1 MWELWILFERFFY
14 NIDNFF
20 KNDIIVV
27 IYLEIFI
34 EKNDIKIGNRNI
46 TYQELLK
53 ILFIINGNDIVIDFE
68 NLDKCL
74 NNIKR

>member
-1 MWELWILFERFFY
+1 M
-14 NIDNFF
+14 N
-20 KNDIIVV
+20 
-27 IYLEIFI
+27 FI

-68 NLDKCL
+68 NLEEKDHQ
-74 NNIKR
+74 KRLKEILGEYDPDEKYDPSRF